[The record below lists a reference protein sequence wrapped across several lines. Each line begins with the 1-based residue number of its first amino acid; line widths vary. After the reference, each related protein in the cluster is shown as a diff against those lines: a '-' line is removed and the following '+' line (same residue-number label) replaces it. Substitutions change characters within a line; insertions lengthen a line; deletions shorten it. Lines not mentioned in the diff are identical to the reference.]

1 MPAPI
6 RLMVFEGYTGQTA
19 AQPALR
25 AVEAPATPPE
35 SNTKLYVGLAV
46 AAVAA
51 YYLLNGRK

>member
-1 MPAPI
+1 
-6 RLMVFEGYTGQTA
+6 MVFEGYTGQTA

-51 YYLLNGRK
+51 YYLLNRRK